1 MTIGKQIKWEKLK
14 YDINGEAAGIKDLS
28 SGKID
33 KSEHLFGRFR
43 KKMTNIF
50 KKLPL
55 MSLLLICG
63 KILEKLVFNEMF
75 EVFIQNELISSNQ
88 LGFKLDNSYI
98 NQHLGITHELYK
110 SGL

>member
-1 MTIGKQIKWEKLK
+1 MTIGKKIKWEKLK

-55 MSLLLICG
+55 YVSATYLWQNTW
-63 KILEKLVFNEMF
+63 KISF
-75 EVFIQNELISSNQ
+75 
-88 LGFKLDNSYI
+88 
-98 NQHLGITHELYK
+98 
-110 SGL
+110 

>member
-110 SGL
+110 SRL